1 MDTPNVPD
9 RQLHSH
15 GVCHEA
21 DERAPFDRALR
32 RARLSGH
39 PLGEFVSQEG
49 FMRASEILAL
59 AVEARGRRQWPADS
73 AARTATRRQGGQR
86 QSDGGAA
93 DMAWSRTAKH
103 LSTQAS

>member
-1 MDTPNVPD
+1 MK
-9 RQLHSH
+9 Q
-15 GVCHEA
+15 

-32 RARLSGH
+32 RARLSAH

-73 AARTATRRQGGQR
+73 AARTGNPAARRPATERRWLGGYGLVEDR
-86 QSDGGAA
+86 KTLVDAGVIDA
-93 DMAWSRTAKH
+93 DA
-103 LSTQAS
+103 